1 MSRLI
6 PSRVFSK
13 TVFLALLTLPPLVAV
28 AEVMDSAAAGFSLR
42 HRVMIDAPRL
52 EVYHALVN
60 DIGQWWNPDHTV
72 SGNAQTLYID
82 PRVLGCFCEVL
93 DTDAGLVHMTVSFV
107 NPGVMLRMTGGL
119 GPLGLLGTAGNMTFE
134 FDDAG
139 EGTLVTLRYSVG
151 GYHPDGLATL
161 AEPVDAVL
169 VEALER
175 LERFME
181 AGDPSPAP

>member
-1 MSRLI
+1 MSRLFHTLCM
-6 PSRVFSK
+6 VA
-13 TVFLALLTLPPLVAV
+13 VLALSPLA
-28 AEVMDSAAAGFSLR
+28 AHGEVMDAGPGGFSLR

-52 EVYHALVN
+52 EVYNVLVN
-60 DIGQWWNPDHTV
+60 EVGQWWHPDHTV
-72 SGNAQTLYID
+72 SGNAQALYID
-82 PRVLGCFCEVL
+82 GRVLGCFCEVL
-93 DTDAGLVHMTVSFV
+93 DNDAGLVHMTVSFV

-119 GPLGLLGTAGNMTFE
+119 GPLGLLGTSGNMTFE

-139 EGTLVTLRYSVG
+139 EGTLVTLRYAVG

-169 VEALER
+169 IEALER

-181 AGDPSPAP
+181 QGDPDAAR

>member
-1 MSRLI
+1 MRRQILSRTI
-6 PSRVFSK
+6 SK
-13 TVFLALLTLPPLVAV
+13 RVFLALLALAPLIAV

-52 EVYHALVN
+52 EVYHSLVN

-93 DTDAGLVHMTVSFV
+93 DTDAGVVHMTVSFV

-119 GPLGLLGTAGNMTFE
+119 GPLGLMGTAGNMTFE

-139 EGTLVTLRYSVG
+139 EGTLVTLRYAVG

-161 AEPVDAVL
+161 AEPVNAVL

-181 AGDPSPAP
+181 TGNPAATP